1 MFGRK
6 LRYSAGLR
14 HFRLFG
20 MRLTSKIGMAI
31 GLLLF
36 FTLSGVALSV
46 WGGNRLSSLYQRSDH
61 AHRSYQSYLSLSSYT
76 YQLFKQLGD
85 SLLLREQM
93 MGQRERELL
102 FHIKSELVSI
112 DRLLQSQHA
121 AGAAAEEAHIA
132 REMAGLIETMAVDY
146 QSVVRAINRSPNDS
160 VWRQSAR
167 ALDKRLDEQFEPL
180 LAAALAKSKTRAK
193 LAAAEESALTTHFQ
207 RLTLYFTLIFVFAT
221 AALVYWVQ
229 REIRLPLQRLLAG
242 AEALEA
248 GHIDHRVSTQ
258 GGGSE
263 FTAVAGA
270 FNQMASTID
279 QRQRGLHE
287 VKSQLELA
295 VEERTAAL
303 QQALQQVTDLDET
316 RRQLLADV
324 SHELRT
330 PLTIVRGEAD
340 LALRGREKSTE
351 SYCDSLRVTKDAA
364 EHMTRLVEDLL
375 FVAKAESKQVTLQ
388 CENYNLVAQ
397 VQQLLPQL
405 KHLGSQRGG
414 SETFDFSYEGSE
426 IWISADSDRIRQVIL
441 ILVENAFRYGEAPWG
456 IELVSQL
463 ESVVLR
469 VRNRGKVLSERQM
482 SLLFER
488 FYRGS
493 DSAVHYKKGTGL
505 GLPVARAIIH
515 AHGSEL
521 RVESNELEGTSMYFH
536 LANVSTSVGAVS

>member
-1 MFGRK
+1 
-6 LRYSAGLR
+6 
-14 HFRLFG
+14 

-46 WGGNRLSSLYQRSDH
+46 WGGSRLSSVYQRSDH

-85 SLLLREQM
+85 SLLLRERV
-93 MGQRERELL
+93 MGQHERELL
-102 FHIKSELVSI
+102 FHINSELVSI

-121 AGAAAEEAHIA
+121 SSAAVLEEAHIA
-132 REMAGLIETMAVDY
+132 REMAGLIEAMAVDY
-146 QSVVRAINRSPNDS
+146 QSVVRAINRSPNGI

-167 ALDKRLDEQFEPL
+167 MLDKRLDDQFEPL

-193 LAAAEESALTTHFQ
+193 LAAAEESALTTRFQ
-207 RLTLYFTLIFVFAT
+207 RLTLYFTLIIVVAT
-221 AALVYWVQ
+221 AALIYWVQ
-229 REIRLPLQRLLAG
+229 REIRMPLQRLLVG

-258 GGGSE
+258 SGGSE

-270 FNQMASTID
+270 FNQMANTID
-279 QRQRGLHE
+279 QRQRGLDE

-295 VEERTAAL
+295 VEQRTAAL
-303 QQALQQVTDLDET
+303 QQALQQVTELDET

-340 LALRGREKSTE
+340 LALRGLEKPAE
-351 SYCDSLRVTKDAA
+351 SYRDSLRVTKDAA

-388 CENYNLVAQ
+388 CESYNLVAQ

-405 KHLGSQRGG
+405 YHLESQKNGSG
-414 SETFDFSYEGSE
+414 TFSFNHDKEE
-426 IWISADSDRIRQVIL
+426 IWVSADADRVRQVVL
-441 ILVENAFRYGEAPWG
+441 ILVENAFRYGDAPWG
-456 IELVSQL
+456 VELVSHVK
-463 ESVVLR
+463 SVVLC
-469 VRNRGKVLSERQM
+469 VRNRGKVLSDRQM

-505 GLPVARAIIH
+505 GLPVARAIVH

-521 RVESNELEGTSMYFH
+521 HVESNELEGTCMYFH
-536 LANVSTSVGAVS
+536 LTTVSTGPGASS